1 MSAFPPVI
9 YEYDGGAMLRATTR
23 PGVAGLPRGGLG
35 DAAVARAWLG
45 GLWQD
50 ADVRDAVRVASPVL
64 CQAVE
69 SLVSGAQKRP
79 RQIQRTVLS
88 VASYLLRWQHR
99 ATPFGGF
106 AGIAPLSVGPTA
118 QVRWHGPPRATARA
132 DAAWLAEVI
141 RQLHSDIA
149 VVERLSCVA
158 NDTAVVRGDRVVA
171 SGPPADGRAVLMAP
185 VEVSV
190 PARRTVLAALTAAA
204 VPVSYR
210 ELREQMRGRFPNAS
224 DGQVDGLLG
233 DLIAQHLLISSLWAP
248 MTTVDALAHVC
259 AELKRIGAHGLPG
272 VGPLVHELD
281 GIHAILSAEA
291 PSSKVLVDAVP
302 RMHAVCDRAV
312 APAPLLVDMTVDG
325 HVQIPHSVVSEVQ
338 RAVAALYRV
347 TPHPYGHKAWRDY
360 HRRFRARYGVGA
372 AVPVL
377 DLIGDHGLGLP
388 ATYVGAEREKS
399 IASWTN
405 RDEWLLAHLQQ
416 VLMDGREE
424 LVLTD
429 ADVDELARVTGSEE
443 PEFAPRLEVAFE
455 LHAASTRELARG
467 RFDVWVTSVPRT
479 TNSMAG
485 RFAYLLPEADRD
497 ALARTYRPASEATVT
512 AQLSFTPR
520 RHRNAN
526 IARTVQLL
534 PVVPLAEHRPDDDK
548 EVVALADLAVT
559 ADARHLHLVQRSTG
573 RRVELHIPHVLEAGV
588 QTPPLARFLAEVST
602 VRCAVYCPFSF
613 GAASRLPYLPRVR
626 YRRTVLAPARW
637 LLTAT
642 DLPART
648 AKLPQWE
655 EALAAWRR
663 RMRVPTRV
671 ALVELEQRLP
681 LDLTHPVHRQLL
693 RSRLDEAKRLE
704 LREAP
709 EPDRHGWIG
718 RAHEILLPLRRT
730 HPQQSPPLPSPQL
743 PIDVSDSRLP
753 GAGMVLRAHLHSHP
767 QRHDEILDRHLPA
780 LLAQFDQPPQ
790 WWFLRHREASRPEA
804 GRHLALVLHL
814 SDGAYGPAA
823 SAVHAWATALHH
835 DGLIAD
841 LALTSYTPQTGRYG
855 HGPAL
860 DAAHAVFAADSA
872 AALAQIRFVAHHD
885 ALAAEA
891 LTAASLLNLA
901 THLAPTAD
909 AGLNWLITHLPHEQG
924 ALDRTLR
931 EQTLAATEPGALQP
945 FSKTAHGAAVN
956 ETWESRAASLAAYRR
971 ALVGQRDPL
980 TVLRSL
986 LHTHHIRAL
995 GPDSKAEA
1003 LTLRLARTAALSHT
1017 ARRTT

>member
-1 MSAFPPVI
+1 MPAFPPVT
-9 YEYDGGAMLRATTR
+9 YEYGGGAMLRATTR
-23 PGVAGLPRGGLG
+23 PGVVSLPRGLG
-35 DAAVARAWLG
+35 DSAVARAWLG
-45 GLWQD
+45 SVWQD
-50 ADVRDAVRVASPVL
+50 ADVRGALQVATPVL

-69 SLVSGAQKRP
+69 SIVGGVQKRP

-99 ATPFGGF
+99 ATPFGLF
-106 AGIAPLSVGPTA
+106 AGIAPLTVGPA
-118 QVRWHGPPRATARA
+118 ALVRWHGSPRATARA

-141 RQLHSDIA
+141 RQLHCHIA
-149 VVERLSCVA
+149 VVERLSVVA
-158 NDTAVVRGDRVVA
+158 NETAVVRGDRVVA
-171 SGPPADGRAVLMAP
+171 AGPPADGRAVLMAP

-204 VPVSYR
+204 VPLSYR
-210 ELREQMRGRFPNAS
+210 ELRDQMRAQFPNACA
-224 DGQVDGLLG
+224 GQVDGLLG
-233 DLIAQHLLISSLWAP
+233 DLIAQHLLVSSLWAP

-259 AELKRIGAHGLPG
+259 AELKRIGAHALPG
-272 VGPLVHELD
+272 VGPLVRELD
-281 GIHAILSAEA
+281 GIHATVSIEA
-291 PSSKVLVDAVP
+291 PSSGVLVDVAE
-302 RMHAVCDRAV
+302 RMHALCDQV
-312 APAPLLVDMTVDG
+312 IAPAPLLVDTTVDG

-338 RAVAALYRV
+338 SAVAALYRA
-347 TPHPYGHKAWRDY
+347 TPHPYGHTAWRDY

-372 AVPVL
+372 SVPVL
-377 DLIGDHGLGLP
+377 DLVGDHGLGLP

-399 IASWTN
+399 VQPWTN
-405 RDEWLLAHLQQ
+405 RDEKLLARLQQ

-429 ADVDELARVTGSEE
+429 ADIDELARVTGSEE

-455 LHAASTRELARG
+455 VHAASTRELARG
-467 RFDVWVTSVPRT
+467 RFEVWVTSVPRP

-485 RFAYLLPEADRD
+485 RFAYLLPQEDRE
-497 ALARTYRPASEATVT
+497 ALARTYRPSSEETVT

-526 IARTVQLL
+526 ISRTVQLL
-534 PVVPLAEHRPDDDK
+534 PVLPLAEHRPDGDK
-548 EVVALADLAVT
+548 EVITLADLAVT

-573 RRVELHIPHVLEAGV
+573 RRVELHIPHVLEAGI

-648 AKLPQWE
+648 AKMPQWE
-655 EALAAWRR
+655 EALTAWRR
-663 RMRVPTRV
+663 RMRVPARV

-681 LDLTHPVHRQLL
+681 LDLTHPVHRYLL

-730 HPQQSPPLPSPQL
+730 QPQQSLPLPAPQH
-743 PIDVSDSRLP
+743 PVDGANAQFP
-753 GAGMVLRAHLHSHP
+753 GAGVVLRAHLHSHP

-780 LLAQFDQPPQ
+780 LLARFDQPPR

-804 GRHLALVLHL
+804 GRHLVLVLHL
-814 SDGAYGPAA
+814 PEGTYGSAA
-823 SAVHAWATALHH
+823 DLVHAWATALHRA
-835 DGLIAD
+835 GLIAD
-841 LALTSYTPQTGRYG
+841 LTLSSYTPQTGRFG

-860 DAAHAVFAADSA
+860 DAVHGVFAADSA
-872 AALAQIRFVAHHD
+872 AALAQIRYVAHDD
-885 ALAAEA
+885 ALAPEA

-901 THLAPTAD
+901 THLAPTTD
-909 AGLNWLITHLPHEQG
+909 TGLHWLITHLPQEHG
-924 ALDRTLR
+924 PLDRALR
-931 EQTLAATEPGALQP
+931 EQTLTATQPGATFP
-945 FSKTAHGAAVN
+945 FTTTAHGTSVTVA
-956 ETWESRAASLAAYRR
+956 WEARAAALAAYRST
-971 ALVGQRDPL
+971 LVGQRDPL

-986 LHTHHIRAL
+986 LHAHHIRAL
-995 GPDSKAEA
+995 GPDPKAEA
-1003 LTLRLARTAALSHT
+1003 LTLRLARTSALSHT